1 MDSFSQVITDALN
14 AIQYTGPEDNERLRA
29 AVQDLTPAGMIE
41 RDFFMRNADD
51 YFLQICNGGKDCNAD
66 QIDTMKR
73 LASDYLKKKYWMDEK
88 KAQSISEAVIM
99 AFAVFN
105 KAYSPADFDMELLS
119 KVASGEVSDYSF

>member
-41 RDFFMRNADD
+41 RNFFMRNADD
-51 YFLQICNGGKDCNAD
+51 YFLQICNGSKDCNAD

-73 LASDYLKKKYWMDEK
+73 LASDYLKNKYWMDEK
-88 KAQSISEAVIM
+88 KAQSVSEAVIM

-105 KAYSPADFDMELLS
+105 NAYSPADFDMELLS